1 MARAAARR
9 LGKGGE
15 DKEGFG
21 HFGHSNSSLP
31 TDPTDPFYLA
41 TDSWRVRV
49 RMLKGTI
56 HK

>member
-31 TDPTDPFYLA
+31 TGDRSLLA
-41 TDSWRVRV
+41 TGGRERD
-49 RMLKGTI
+49 LFNNLA
-56 HK
+56 